1 MLKLDPGAAAA
12 VIGVGAF
19 EVWKAWSDAA
29 PSIRE
34 CRDSNA
40 DSVYHQQQL
49 LDACT
54 TVGGMSLVI
63 GGTMSL
69 LMRQFEPL
77 AIMLIVFG
85 SLALIHY
92 SVLNAPSHSKGQ

>member
-1 MLKLDPGAAAA
+1 MLKLDPGTAAA

-19 EVWKAWSDAA
+19 EVWKAWQSSA

-34 CRDSNA
+34 CRDSHRDDINT
-40 DSVYHQQQL
+40 QQQL

-69 LMRQFEPL
+69 LMRQWEPL
-77 AIMLIVFG
+77 AIMFIVFG
-85 SLALIHY
+85 ALALIHY
-92 SVLNAPSHSKGQ
+92 SVLEAPSHLKG